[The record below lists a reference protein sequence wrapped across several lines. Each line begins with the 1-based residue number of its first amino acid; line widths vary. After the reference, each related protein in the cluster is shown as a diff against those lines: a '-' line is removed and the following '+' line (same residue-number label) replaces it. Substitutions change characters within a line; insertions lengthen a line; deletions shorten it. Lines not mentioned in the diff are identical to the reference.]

1 MQLNIS
7 LTKELDFEKNTK
19 KQKQKDRLKKIKNK
33 KVKKENQNNRAH
45 TTEKHTPSCLFPGA
59 LQQEWTH
66 QVLDIPICNERK
78 AVSKWWSKHLE
89 ANQST
94 HYRHYTWLYF

>member
-33 KVKKENQNNRAH
+33 
-45 TTEKHTPSCLFPGA
+45 
-59 LQQEWTH
+59 
-66 QVLDIPICNERK
+66 
-78 AVSKWWSKHLE
+78 
-89 ANQST
+89 
-94 HYRHYTWLYF
+94 

>member
-33 KVKKENQNNRAH
+33 K
-45 TTEKHTPSCLFPGA
+45 
-59 LQQEWTH
+59 
-66 QVLDIPICNERK
+66 
-78 AVSKWWSKHLE
+78 
-89 ANQST
+89 
-94 HYRHYTWLYF
+94 